1 MPTCYFYAYLMKYSY
16 FLSFLILIGCVSSP
30 KQQEESS
37 QIASDTVVE
46 ANEQHYFSKN
56 VENEILLRKAMVDAL
71 QKIADSFHGEDWEYT
86 YDFDKGEGDTP
97 HIRVDIKVQK
107 YFEETYYA
115 VIYVSDYV
123 NTLVRLYRIDHN
135 AMQEKLSKYF
145 SWMTV
150 PSDTIFDA
158 NGDKVKDFALR
169 FYPSSGCCRRDIY
182 YLYLSPEKKEGQLSY
197 IELINP
203 TFYPKEHLIR
213 GIGYGRP
220 GHVELYKYRW
230 HGEGL
235 DVLDTLE
242 YILPDMATKGKTFL
256 KAKRIRDFYDTAKGK
271 EIRLTKLPKEYQTVI
286 DLDYF
291 LDYTAE
297 DFNSD

>member
-1 MPTCYFYAYLMKYSY
+1 MYICCLVIYNYLFMRHCI
-16 FLSFLILIGCVSSP
+16 FLSFLMFIGCLSSP
-30 KQQEESS
+30 KQQKKPSS
-37 QIASDTVVE
+37 EKVSDTLVE
-46 ANEQHYFSKN
+46 AKEQRYFSKN
-56 VENEILLRKAMVDAL
+56 VENELLLGKAMVDAL

-115 VIYVSDYV
+115 VIYASDYV

-135 AMQEKLSKYF
+135 VMQEKLSEYF
-145 SWMTV
+145 PWMTV
-150 PSDTIFDA
+150 PYDTIFDA
-158 NGDKVKDFALR
+158 NGDKVKDFALT

-213 GIGYGRP
+213 GIGYGWP

-230 HGEGL
+230 RGEE
-235 DVLDTLE
+235 LDTLE
-242 YILPDMATKGKTFL
+242 YILPDVATKGKTFL
-256 KAKRIRDFYDTAKGK
+256 KTKRIRDFYDNDKEGK
-271 EIRLTKLPKEYQTVI
+271 THLNKLPKEYQTVI
-286 DLDYF
+286 GLDYF
-291 LDYTAE
+291 LDYTAK
-297 DFNSD
+297 DF

>member
-1 MPTCYFYAYLMKYSY
+1 MKYSI
-16 FLSFLILIGCVSSP
+16 FLSFLMFIGCLSSP
-30 KQQEESS
+30 KQQKEPSS
-37 QIASDTVVE
+37 EKVSDTLVE
-46 ANEQHYFSKN
+46 AKEQRYFSKN
-56 VENEILLRKAMVDAL
+56 VENELLLGKAMVDAL

-115 VIYVSDYV
+115 VIYASDYV

-135 AMQEKLSKYF
+135 AIQEKLSKYF
-145 SWMTV
+145 SWMTI

-213 GIGYGRP
+213 GIGYGQP

-230 HGEGL
+230 HGEE
-235 DVLDTLE
+235 LDTLE
-242 YILPDMATKGKTFL
+242 YILPDVATKGKTFL
-256 KAKRIRDFYDTAKGK
+256 KGSLWLYQGKRNTPD
-271 EIRLTKLPKEYQTVI
+271 
-286 DLDYF
+286 
-291 LDYTAE
+291 
-297 DFNSD
+297 

>member
-1 MPTCYFYAYLMKYSY
+1 MRYSI
-16 FLSFLILIGCVSSP
+16 FLSFLMFIGCLSSP
-30 KQQEESS
+30 KQQKESFS
-37 QIASDTVVE
+37 EKVSDTLVVVKDTE
-46 ANEQHYFSKN
+46 N
-56 VENEILLRKAMVDAL
+56 VDERHLKKAMADAL
-71 QKIADSFHGEDWEYT
+71 EKITASFQGKDWEYM
-86 YDFDKGEGDTP
+86 YDFDTTEEGYAP
-97 HIRVDIKVQK
+97 IGVYIKVRK
-107 YFEETYYA
+107 FAEGAYYA
-115 VIYVSDYV
+115 VIYTYDQAE
-123 NTLVRLYRIDHN
+123 TLIRLYRIDN
-135 AMQEKLSKYF
+135 NTMQEKVSKSF
-145 SWMTV
+145 PLLTD

-158 NGDKVKDFALR
+158 NGDGVKDFALR
-169 FYPSSGCCRRDIY
+169 YYPLSGCCRRDIY
-182 YLYLSPEKKEGQLSY
+182 YLYLSPEKKEGVLSY

-230 HGEGL
+230 RE

-271 EIRLTKLPKEYQTVI
+271 EIRLTKLPNEYQTVI
-286 DLDYF
+286 GLDYF

>member
-1 MPTCYFYAYLMKYSY
+1 MRYSI
-16 FLSFLILIGCVSSP
+16 FLSFLMLVGCLSSP
-30 KQQEESS
+30 KQQKESFS
-37 QIASDTVVE
+37 EKVSDTLVE
-46 ANEQHYFSKN
+46 AKEQRYFSKN
-56 VENEILLRKAMVDAL
+56 VENELLLGKAMVDAL

-115 VIYVSDYV
+115 VIYASDYV
-123 NTLVRLYRIDHN
+123 NTLVRLYRIDHD
-135 AMQEKLSKYF
+135 AIQEKLSEYF
-145 SWMTV
+145 PWMTV

-158 NGDKVKDFALR
+158 NGDKVKDFALT

-213 GIGYGRP
+213 GIGYGWP
-220 GHVELYKYRW
+220 GQVELYKYRW
-230 HGEGL
+230 RGE
-235 DVLDTLE
+235 VLDTLE
-242 YILPDMATKGKTFL
+242 YILPDMATKGKIFL

-271 EIRLTKLPKEYQTVI
+271 EIRLTKLPNEYQTVI

-291 LDYTAE
+291 LDYTEE

>member
-1 MPTCYFYAYLMKYSY
+1 MRYSI
-16 FLSFLILIGCVSSP
+16 FLSFLMLVGCLSSP
-30 KQQEESS
+30 KQQKESFS
-37 QIASDTVVE
+37 EKVSDTLVE
-46 ANEQHYFSKN
+46 AKEQRYFSKN
-56 VENEILLRKAMVDAL
+56 VENELLLGKAMVDAL

-107 YFEETYYA
+107 YFKETYYA
-115 VIYVSDYV
+115 VIYASDYV
-123 NTLVRLYRIDHN
+123 NTLVRLYRIDHDV
-135 AMQEKLSKYF
+135 MQEKLSEYF
-145 SWMTV
+145 PWMTV

-158 NGDKVKDFALR
+158 NGDEVKDFALR

-213 GIGYGRP
+213 GIGYGWP
-220 GHVELYKYRW
+220 GQVELYKYRW
-230 HGEGL
+230 RGE
-235 DVLDTLE
+235 VLDTLE
-242 YILPDMATKGKTFL
+242 YILPDMATKGKIFL

>member
-1 MPTCYFYAYLMKYSY
+1 LYICCLVIYNYLFMRHCI
-16 FLSFLILIGCVSSP
+16 FLSFLMFIGCLSSP
-30 KQQEESS
+30 KQQKKPSS
-37 QIASDTVVE
+37 EKVSDTLVE
-46 ANEQHYFSKN
+46 AKEQRYFSKN
-56 VENEILLRKAMVDAL
+56 VENELLLGKAMVDAL

-115 VIYVSDYV
+115 VIYASDYV
-123 NTLVRLYRIDHN
+123 NTLVRLYRIEHD
-135 AMQEKLSKYF
+135 AIQEKLSEYF
-145 SWMTV
+145 PWMTV

-158 NGDKVKDFALR
+158 NGDEVKDFALR

-213 GIGYGRP
+213 GIGYGWP

-230 HGEGL
+230 RGEE
-235 DVLDTLE
+235 LDTLE
-242 YILPDMATKGKTFL
+242 YILPDVATKGKTFL
-256 KAKRIRDFYDTAKGK
+256 KTKRIRDFYDNDKEGK
-271 EIRLTKLPKEYQTVI
+271 THLNKLPKEYQTVI
-286 DLDYF
+286 GLDYF
-291 LDYTAE
+291 LDYTAK
-297 DFNSD
+297 DF